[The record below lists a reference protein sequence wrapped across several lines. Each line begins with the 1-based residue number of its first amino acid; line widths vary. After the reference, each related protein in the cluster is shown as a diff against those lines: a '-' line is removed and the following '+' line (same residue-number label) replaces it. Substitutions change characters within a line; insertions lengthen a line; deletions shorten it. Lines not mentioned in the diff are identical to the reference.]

1 MDDETRELIKKSVEL
16 GEANRQ
22 ALDKILRYQKNV
34 QIFAALKWVVIVL
47 SAVGAFYYLQ
57 PFLEGLWSA
66 YNSLIE
72 TFGTINIENG
82 GLSM

>member
-1 MDDETRELIKKSVEL
+1 MDNETKELLKKSVEL
-16 GEANRQ
+16 GEANSQ
-22 ALDKILRYQKNV
+22 ALEKILRYQKSV

-57 PFLEGLWSA
+57 PFLDGLWSA

-72 TFGTINIENG
+72 TFGTVNIENG
-82 GLSM
+82 GLPM